1 MTIATIFVK
10 TFFVKLTS
18 EWSASKE
25 YLNFENASA
34 MQVDMMSQ
42 TVIWNK

>member
-1 MTIATIFVK
+1 MIIVTIFVK

-25 YLNFENASA
+25 Y
-34 MQVDMMSQ
+34 
-42 TVIWNK
+42 